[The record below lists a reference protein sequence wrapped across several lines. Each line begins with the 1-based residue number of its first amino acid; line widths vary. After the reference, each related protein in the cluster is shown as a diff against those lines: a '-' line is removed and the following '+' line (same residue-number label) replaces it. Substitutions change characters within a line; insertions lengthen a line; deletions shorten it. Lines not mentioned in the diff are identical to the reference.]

1 MQSTIAYPIY
11 RAAIKSVLFILL
23 LFFQSALLANEDAQI
38 AEVEKFWAQISD
50 SVSKGDFEA
59 YRSAH
64 HDDAVLLMEG
74 RSHNMENTH
83 KFFKRGFDD
92 TAAGAVEAGIEFL
105 WTQRSV
111 GSDTAFQKGV
121 FRYWSK
127 AGGIDYMQYTP
138 FEVVL
143 VKGKTG
149 WKLLTQK
156 QAKAITKEQ
165 WDALVDKKKNK
176 KES

>member
-1 MQSTIAYPIY
+1 
-11 RAAIKSVLFILL
+11 
-23 LFFQSALLANEDAQI
+23 
-38 AEVEKFWAQISD
+38 
-50 SVSKGDFEA
+50 
-59 YRSAH
+59 
-64 HDDAVLLMEG
+64 
-74 RSHNMENTH
+74 MENTH

-176 KES
+176 KESQLAKTAEANVMRQLDEGLQWAPRGSMVTEARVSILVHCKQGIVC